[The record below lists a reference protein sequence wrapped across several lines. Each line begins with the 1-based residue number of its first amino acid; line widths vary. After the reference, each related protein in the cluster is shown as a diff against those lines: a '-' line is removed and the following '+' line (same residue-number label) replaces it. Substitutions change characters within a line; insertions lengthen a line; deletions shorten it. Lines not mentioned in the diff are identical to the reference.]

1 MPDELFRKYA
11 LSEIIA
17 NQGHALA
24 NDINS
29 LGENEVMSTSQEDM
43 VTYLVEKHG
52 INPLAIDEPSIQMD
66 YSEVQL
72 DVSRHHEYP
81 ILAFTGPRHV
91 TGTRLTFYVPFTG
104 DADLFHCRPSRRR
117 MSLPTPSVGSTEL
130 VFTYETTQDRASGIN
145 DTFKEELDQTQ
156 IHAARVNEEI
166 KGFNDTL
173 PERARQLLKARREKL
188 LQDRNLVE
196 SIGFPIRRRQNP
208 PSTFVVPDVKRR
220 ITPPKPV
227 ASSASFSPEPTLDMN
242 EYEDILSILSNMVK
256 VMEQSPRAFKDM
268 NEEDL
273 RTHFL
278 VHLNGQYEGQ
288 ATGETFN
295 YEGKTDILIRADGR
309 NIFIA
314 ECKFWTGPAGLNAAL
329 DQLLGYTSWRDTKA
343 ALLVFNRDRN
353 MTTVLSRV
361 PETVREHPHYKA
373 ERPTNSE
380 TTFRYVFGH
389 RDDTQREIFITVLVF
404 DVPA

>member
-1 MPDELFRKYA
+1 MPDELFSKYD
-11 LSEIIA
+11 LRGTIE

-24 NDINS
+24 KDINS
-29 LGENEVMSTSQEDM
+29 LGENKVLSASQEEM

-72 DVSRHHEYP
+72 DVSRHHEYL

-91 TGTRLTFYVPFTG
+91 TGTRLTFFVPFTG
-104 DADLFHCRPSRRR
+104 DADLFHCRPSTRR
-117 MSLPTPSVGSTEL
+117 MGLPAPNVGSNEL
-130 VFTYETTQDRASGIN
+130 VFTYEATKDRSSGIN
-145 DTFKEELDQTQ
+145 DTFKEDLHQIQ
-156 IHAARVNEEI
+156 IHAARVNEGI

-196 SIGFPIRRRQNP
+196 SIGFPLRRRQTP
-208 PSTFVVPDVKRR
+208 PSTFAVPDVKRR
-220 ITPPKPV
+220 IMPPKPV
-227 ASSASFSPEPTLDMN
+227 ASSASFSPEPTLDMK
-242 EYEDILSILSNMVK
+242 EYEDILSILSNMVE
-256 VMEQSPRAFKDM
+256 VMERSPRAFKDM

-278 VHLNGQYEGQ
+278 VQLNGQYEGQ

-295 YEGKTDILIRADGR
+295 YEGKTDILIRADGK

-314 ECKFWTGPAGLNAAL
+314 ECKFWTGPAGLKEAL
-329 DQLLGYTSWRDTKA
+329 DQLLGYTSWRDTKV

-353 MTTVLSRV
+353 MSTVLSRV

-373 ERPTNSE
+373 DRPTNAE
-380 TTFRYVFGH
+380 TEFRYVFGH
-389 RDDTQREIFITVLVF
+389 RDDAQREIIVTIRVF